1 MPTLDVNGARIHWEE
16 RGAGSDTVVF
26 SHGLLFS
33 GRMFDAQVEALA
45 DRYRCV
51 TFDHRGQGGSG
62 VTASGY
68 DMDTLAADAAALIE
82 ALGLAPCHFV
92 GLSMGGFVG
101 MRLAIRRPELLRSL
115 ALLETS
121 ADPEP
126 EENVPRYRL
135 LNFVARWFGLRLVA
149 PRPRLATQRDN
160 AVASTHS

>member
-82 ALGLAPCHFV
+82 ALGCAPCHPCQADD
-92 GLSMGGFVG
+92 SSPSP
-101 MRLAIRRPELLRSL
+101 RSCCRCRARPHRRRRSIRRGSTISTGARSDRS
-115 ALLETS
+115 AGGAAWRPPASAASRSTS
-121 ADPEP
+121 
-126 EENVPRYRL
+126 
-135 LNFVARWFGLRLVA
+135 
-149 PRPRLATQRDN
+149 T
-160 AVASTHS
+160 

>member
-1 MPTLDVNGARIHWEE
+1 
-16 RGAGSDTVVF
+16 
-26 SHGLLFS
+26 
-33 GRMFDAQVEALA
+33 
-45 DRYRCV
+45 
-51 TFDHRGQGGSG
+51 
-62 VTASGY
+62 
-68 DMDTLAADAAALIE
+68 
-82 ALGLAPCHFV
+82 
-92 GLSMGGFVG
+92 